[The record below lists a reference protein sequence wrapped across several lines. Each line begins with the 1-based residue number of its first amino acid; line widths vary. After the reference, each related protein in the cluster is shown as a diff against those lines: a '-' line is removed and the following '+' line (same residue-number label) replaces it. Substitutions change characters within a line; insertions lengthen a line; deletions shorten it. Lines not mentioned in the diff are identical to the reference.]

1 MKYLTLFVILPA
13 LLSQTAEAEYIFEQA
28 YEQPLSISSPV
39 CLAGGDFNN
48 DGFPDFVATHHCYS
62 SDYLFLFKGNG
73 DCTFDL
79 TATAST
85 YPMGSITMNDFNNDG
100 NLDLLIGEGWVPV
113 GGGTQESDTIHLYEG
128 AGDGTFTEL
137 NTLIA
142 DNVWVTSGDLNNDGN
157 IDIVISDVG
166 DTDGVVVRLGNGDFT
181 FQPATSY
188 SSTRGILHTV
198 QILGDMNLDGNTDIG
213 VIGTSGWE
221 SIVFLYGNGDG
232 TFQPAMPVVDYFT
245 GGPNF
250 CFIVPGDF
258 DEDGVPDFVATCG
271 DIVADADI
279 AYVWDGSQYYDADHF
294 TSSGTWAEVRDF
306 DLDGHLD
313 VALCSCTIGQVFPG
327 YGNGHFP
334 GALNPDSLLLI
345 TDGGRGVL
353 SEDFDLDGDQDL
365 IFFGDTSVKCY
376 RNTTI
381 ANGCAEESGGT
392 IASELSVRVS
402 PNPFSSSVA
411 IEVSGN
417 SGVDTSIQIFDVSG
431 RLVAELDPVTG
442 EFSFLWDGRSSSGIE
457 VPSGIYA
464 VRCSSENTMSSE
476 VVLKLE

>member
-13 LLSQTAEAEYIFEQA
+13 LLSQTAEADYIFEQA
-28 YEQPLSISSPV
+28 YDQPLSVSSPV
-39 CLAGGDFNN
+39 CLVGGDFNN
-48 DGFPDFVATHHCYS
+48 DGFPDFVATYHSYS
-62 SDYLFLFKGNG
+62 GSDYLFLFKGNG

-79 TATAST
+79 TATGSSYT
-85 YPMGSITMNDFNNDG
+85 MGSITMNDFNNDG
-100 NLDLLIGEGWVPV
+100 NLDLLIGEGLVDENIL
-113 GGGTQESDTIHLYEG
+113 ESDTIHVYEG
-128 AGDGTFTEL
+128 NGDGTFNEIDV
-137 NTLIA
+137 LIA
-142 DNVWVTSGDLNNDGN
+142 ENIWVTSGDLNNDGN
-157 IDIVISDVG
+157 CDLVTSDVG
-166 DTDGVVVRLGNGDFT
+166 DTKAVVVRLGNGDFT

-188 SSTRGILHTV
+188 YISQGIRHTV

-213 VIGTSGWE
+213 VIGTSGWGN
-221 SIVFLYGNGDG
+221 IVFLYGNGDG
-232 TFQPAMPVVDYFT
+232 TFQPATSVVDYFA

-271 DIVADADI
+271 DYTAPADI

-294 TSSGTWAEVRDF
+294 TSSGTWTEVRDF
-306 DLDGHLD
+306 DMDGHLD
-313 VALCSCTIGQVFPG
+313 VALSSSSFGTVFPG

-334 GALNPDSLLLI
+334 GAWNTDSLLLQ
-345 TDGGRGVL
+345 TDGEHGVL
-353 SEDFDLDGDQDL
+353 AEDFDLDGDQDL
-365 IFFGDTSVKCY
+365 VFFGDTSVKCY

-381 ANGCAEESGGT
+381 ANGCAEESGNS
-392 IASELSVRVS
+392 ISSELRVRVS

-417 SGVDTSIQIFDVSG
+417 SGIDVSIQIFDVSG
-431 RLVAELDPVTG
+431 RLVTELDPVSG
-442 EFSFLWDGRSSSGIE
+442 GCSFLWDGKSSSGIE

-464 VRCSSENTMSSE
+464 VRYSMGNTMSSE